1 MLNDKIF
8 SPLKVHN
15 VIDINSIFTFYLMTA
30 SKDFSFAGETHNF
43 WEIDYVLKGKA
54 GFTNEEML
62 FERQEG
68 DIVIHQPNSFHSCWN
83 IGKSSMKSFTISFDG
98 DGLWNLLSS
107 STFNLKKED
116 KHLMNEIIECT
127 KIVAKETNGEFYYN
141 DPQFV
146 FNAQPNNLQI
156 LKNLLETLCIR
167 LSTYSQPKHPLY
179 KKNDVMEKY
188 KKSVLFLKNNLC
200 SNLTI
205 EQVAHELYESPSSL
219 KRMFNK
225 FANCG
230 IITYYNRLRIEYA
243 ISLLDD
249 GFSVGKIADVMNFS
263 SQNYFSYFFKKN
275 TGITPT
281 QYKKNHNL

>member
-43 WEIDYVLKGKA
+43 WEIDYVLKGKV

-107 STFNLKKED
+107 STFNLKKIYFFTKTLLTKRARILYNID
-116 KHLMNEIIECT
+116 RIQIVYKNTIIR
-127 KIVAKETNGEFYYN
+127 K
-141 DPQFV
+141 D
-146 FNAQPNNLQI
+146 
-156 LKNLLETLCIR
+156 R
-167 LSTYSQPKHPLY
+167 
-179 KKNDVMEKY
+179 KNDCKE
-188 KKSVLFLKNNLC
+188 
-200 SNLTI
+200 
-205 EQVAHELYESPSSL
+205 
-219 KRMFNK
+219 
-225 FANCG
+225 
-230 IITYYNRLRIEYA
+230 
-243 ISLLDD
+243 
-249 GFSVGKIADVMNFS
+249 
-263 SQNYFSYFFKKN
+263 
-275 TGITPT
+275 
-281 QYKKNHNL
+281 